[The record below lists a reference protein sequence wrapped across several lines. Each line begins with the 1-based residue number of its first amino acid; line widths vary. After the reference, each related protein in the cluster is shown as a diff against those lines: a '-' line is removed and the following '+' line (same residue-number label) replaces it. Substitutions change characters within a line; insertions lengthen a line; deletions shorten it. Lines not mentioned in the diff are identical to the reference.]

1 MLDGDRRK
9 NREQNGGKQ
18 RHEAENARDLE
29 MKASARSLPVAGF
42 QKLEDLE
49 PHDADNDEHQGG
61 SHAKRGQD
69 DFVRRNDGGQAV
81 QLRNVAMLDSTAATM
96 IARLSQKRGSL
107 RKART
112 GGVPVMTLPAARTGP
127 GSGMDGIGMD
137 GTGRARRNP
146 RARRPTL
153 VQAPAPARPADLSR
167 CVRRSMTRL
176 SK

>member
-29 MKASARSLPVAGF
+29 MKASARGLPVAGF

-69 DFVRRNDGGQAV
+69 DYVRRNDGGQAV
-81 QLRNVAMLDSTAATM
+81 QNKECRD
-96 IARLSQKRGSL
+96 AR
-107 RKART
+107 
-112 GGVPVMTLPAARTGP
+112 
-127 GSGMDGIGMD
+127 
-137 GTGRARRNP
+137 
-146 RARRPTL
+146 
-153 VQAPAPARPADLSR
+153 
-167 CVRRSMTRL
+167 
-176 SK
+176 